1 MRLPEHRNDQ
11 TQQGKGNMKNRIAI
25 ALFSAALGFAGAA
38 SAEDMVFTSW
48 GGTTQ
53 DAQKASWAESFTGET
68 KINVTQDG
76 PTDYGKIKA
85 MVEAGNVN
93 WDVVDVEGDY
103 AVQAGKLGLLEKL
116 DFSIIDKSKLDPR
129 FVTDYSV
136 GSFYYSFVIG
146 CNKDAVAAC
155 PKTWADV
162 FDTAKF
168 PGKRA
173 FYKWS
178 APGVIEA
185 ALLADGVAA
194 DKLYPLDLDRAFKK
208 LDTIK
213 ADIIWWDSGAQSQQL
228 LASAEAPFGSFWNGR
243 LTALAATGVTVETSW
258 TNNITAADALVVP
271 KGTKNKEAAMK
282 FIAHATS
289 EQAQASFA
297 TATGYAP
304 INLESNTLMDPELR
318 KTLPDMQADTQ
329 VNADMDYWAEHRD
342 AIGTRWYAWQA
353 Q

>member
-1 MRLPEHRNDQ
+1 
-11 TQQGKGNMKNRIAI
+11 MKYKI
-25 ALFSAALGFAGAA
+25 ALLLLSVSLGASNSAAAQ
-38 SAEDMVFTSW
+38 DMVFTSW

-53 DAQKASWAESFTGET
+53 DAQKTYWADAFTGET
-68 KINVTQDG
+68 KIAVTQDG

-85 MVEAGNVN
+85 MVEAGNVT

-103 AVQAGKLGLLEKL
+103 AVQAGNAGLLEKL
-116 DFSIIDKSKLDPR
+116 DSSVIDKSKLDPR

-146 CNKDAVAAC
+146 CNKDAVEAC
-155 PKTWADV
+155 PKTWGDL
-162 FDTAKF
+162 FDTQKF

-178 APGVIEA
+178 APGVVEA
-185 ALLADGVAA
+185 ALLADGVPA

-213 ADIIWWDSGAQSQQL
+213 ADIVWWDSGAQSQQL

-243 LTALAATGVTVETSW
+243 LTALAETGVSVETSW
-258 TNNITAADALVVP
+258 TNNITAADSLVVP
-271 KGTKNKEAAMK
+271 KGSKNKEAAMK
-282 FIAHATS
+282 FIAAATS
-289 EQAQASFA
+289 GSAQAQFA

-304 INLESNTLMDPELR
+304 INLDANSLMEPDLR
-318 KTLPDMQADTQ
+318 NTLPDMQADTQ
-329 VNADMDYWAEHRD
+329 VNADMNYWAAHRD
-342 AIGTRWYAWQA
+342 EIGTRWYAWQA
-353 Q
+353 K

>member
-1 MRLPEHRNDQ
+1 
-11 TQQGKGNMKNRIAI
+11 MKNRIAI
-25 ALFSAALGFAGAA
+25 ALLSAALGFAGAA
-38 SAEDMVFTSW
+38 RAEDMVFTSW

-53 DAQKASWAESFTGET
+53 DAQKANWADGFAEASKVG
-68 KINVTQDG
+68 VTQDG
-76 PTDYGKIKA
+76 PTDYGKLKA
-85 MVEAGNVN
+85 MVEAGNVT

-103 AVQAGKLGLLEKL
+103 AVQAGKQGLLEPL
-116 DFSIIDKSKLDPR
+116 DFSVIDKTKLDPR
-129 FVTDYSV
+129 FVTDFSV

-146 CNKDAVAAC
+146 CNKDAVKEC
-155 PKTWADV
+155 PKTWADL

-228 LASAEAPFGSFWNGR
+228 LASAEAGFGSFWNGR

-258 TNNITAADALVVP
+258 TNNITAADSLVVP
-271 KGTKNKEAAMK
+271 KGTKNKDAAMK
-282 FIAHATS
+282 FIAHATEAMS
-289 EQAQASFA
+289 QANFA

-304 INLESNTLMDPELR
+304 VNLGATELMDGELR
-318 KTLPDMQADTQ
+318 KTLPDMQAETQ
-329 VNADMDYWAEHRD
+329 VNADMNYWAEHRD
-342 AIGTRWYAWQA
+342 EIGTRWYAWQA

>member
-1 MRLPEHRNDQ
+1 MN
-11 TQQGKGNMKNRIAI
+11 NRIAI
-25 ALFSAALGFAGAA
+25 ALLSATLGFAGSA

-53 DAQKASWAESFTGET
+53 DAQSVSWAESFTAET
-68 KINVTQDG
+68 GINVTQDG

-103 AVQAGKLGLLEKL
+103 AVQAGNAGLLEKL
-116 DFSIIDKSKLDPR
+116 DFSIIDKTKLDPR

-146 CNKDAVAAC
+146 CNKDAVSAC
-155 PKTWADV
+155 PKTWADL

-168 PGKRA
+168 PGKRT

-185 ALLADGVAA
+185 ALLADGVPA

-213 ADIIWWDSGAQSQQL
+213 SEIVWWDSGAQSQQL
-228 LASAEAPFGSFWNGR
+228 LASAEAPYGSFWNGR
-243 LTALAATGVTVETSW
+243 LTALAETGVTVETSW
-258 TNNITAADALVVP
+258 DNNITAADSLVVP
-271 KGTKNKEAAMK
+271 KGAKNKDAAMK

-289 EQAQASFA
+289 GEAQAKFA
-297 TATGYAP
+297 VATGYAP
-304 INLESNTLMDPELR
+304 ISLESAALMDPELR
-318 KTLPDMQADTQ
+318 KTLPDMQAETQ
-329 VNADMDYWAEHRD
+329 VNADMAYWAEHRD
-342 AIGTRWYAWQA
+342 EIGTRWYAWQA
-353 Q
+353 K